1 MPKRIPIKIIKV
13 PLPEKNYNKESNFSR
28 MPQLYLEL
36 LENKKKIKQE
46 FLNKEHDY
54 TLPVHSPDE
63 NYDSESNFSVE
74 QPIDRSAA
82 GVYDVYFGEAG
93 RRAVDDRKQINNI

>member
-54 TLPVHSPDE
+54 T
-63 NYDSESNFSVE
+63 
-74 QPIDRSAA
+74 
-82 GVYDVYFGEAG
+82 
-93 RRAVDDRKQINNI
+93 